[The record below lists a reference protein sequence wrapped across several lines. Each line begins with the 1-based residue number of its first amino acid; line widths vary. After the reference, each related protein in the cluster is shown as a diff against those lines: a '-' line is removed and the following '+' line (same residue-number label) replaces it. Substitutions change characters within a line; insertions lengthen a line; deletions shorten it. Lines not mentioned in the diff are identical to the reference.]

1 MKTLELKQV
10 SVEDLQDGE
19 YYLVY
24 FEGGCYEVAFYNDA
38 KGTMNNNEEE
48 SYFKCSSDIYY
59 HLPY

>member
-1 MKTLELKQV
+1 MRTLELKQV

-24 FEGGCYEVAFYNDA
+24 EGRGNYEVVFYSREED
-38 KGTMNNNEEE
+38 TMYNGDE
-48 SYFKCSSDIYY
+48 YYYKCSSNIYY